1 MTIYE
6 AASILEN
13 IITTNEYLLKNT
25 EIENDF
31 HEFVVEQQ
39 EALTIISEYL
49 RLSLN

>member
-6 AASILEN
+6 AADVLKN
-13 IITTNEYLLKNT
+13 IIATNEYLLKDM
-25 EIENDF
+25 EIESDF

-39 EALTIISEYL
+39 EALTTISEYL